1 MKYVLITGAYGGMGR
16 AVSLCLR
23 DAGYTVFALDRC
35 VGEAE
40 EGIIPLPADL
50 RREEDIQ
57 EAVRR
62 IRTETEQLYAVLHF
76 AGLYLLDS
84 FLEISEE
91 ALTRAFDVN
100 LLGVIRVN
108 RACLPLLGKG
118 SRILITTSELA
129 PLKPLP
135 FTGIYAVTKHALDA
149 YAYSLR
155 MEAQLLGIS
164 VIVLRPGAV
173 KTDMI
178 GASQK
183 ALTRFCQES
192 TLYACNADRFRRIVE
207 GVEAREIPPE
217 RVARRVARLLR
228 KRRPPFV
235 SSINRNPLLLLLEL
249 LPPRM
254 ATAIIRRIL
263 R

>member
-16 AVSLCLR
+16 AVAHALR
-23 DAGYTVFALDRC
+23 DEGYTVFALDRT
-35 VGEAE
+35 VEEAE
-40 EGIIPLPADL
+40 DGIIPIKADL
-50 RREEDIQ
+50 RREE
-57 EAVRR
+57 EVLAAAETVRSVTPR
-62 IRTETEQLYAVLHF
+62 LYAILHF

-91 ALTRAFDVN
+91 ELTRVFDVN
-100 LLGVIRVN
+100 LFGAMRVN
-108 RACLPLLGKG
+108 CAFLPLLGKG
-118 SRILITTSELA
+118 SRIVITTSELA

-135 FTGIYAVTKHALDA
+135 FTGIYAVTKHALDT

-164 VIVLRPGAV
+164 VTVLRPGAV

-178 GASQK
+178 GASQT
-183 ALTRFCQES
+183 ALDRFCAQS
-192 TLYACNADRFRRIVE
+192 RLYSCNADRFRRIVE
-207 GVEAREIPPE
+207 GVEAREIAPT
-217 RVARRVARLLR
+217 RVAKRICKLLKR
-228 KRRPPFV
+228 RRPPFV